1 MDILR
6 HMIWSFSWIIAVALL
21 YAIPGGDLPE
31 VDVWDLL
38 SFDKIAHFG
47 VFALLSLFLSVGLK
61 RQMTFPSVKR
71 RAIRIAALFSL
82 IYGGILEALQ
92 GMLFEDR
99 YSDWLDFAANT
110 LGVLLGLVIFRLLY
124 GKEAI

>member
-6 HMIWSFSWIIAVALL
+6 HMVWFFSWIIVVALL
-21 YAIPGGDLPE
+21 YAIPGGDLP
-31 VDVWDLL
+31 VLDVWDLL

-47 VFALLSLFLSVGLK
+47 VFALLSLFISIGLK
-61 RQMTFPSVKR
+61 RQMSFPTLRR
-71 RAIRIAALFSL
+71 RALRTAALFSL
-82 IYGGILEALQ
+82 VYGGVLEALQ
-92 GMLFEDR
+92 GVLFQDR
-99 YSDWLDFAANT
+99 YSDWFDFAANA